1 MFLSLSGEKKKQTT
15 FVQVKLLI
23 WPKTAR
29 HQSDVVTSC
38 GNHVDVFVA

>member
-1 MFLSLSGEKKKQTT
+1 MFLSLSGEKNKTNT

-29 HQSDVVTSC
+29 HQSDVVTLC
-38 GNHVDVFVA
+38 GNHVDVFIA